1 MDQIS
6 ILAAFLAGILS
17 FLSPC
22 VLPLIPGYISFLSG
36 MSLEDLKGGT
46 HRKEAL
52 VKASI
57 TSIFFVLGFSVVF
70 IALGAS
76 ATFIGKLFT
85 DYIQVLTKVAGVI
98 IVLLGLYLTGILKIG
113 WLNYQKSIKVKNF
126 TPGIFAAFVIGL
138 AFGFGWTPCVGPI
151 LAGILA
157 IAATQE
163 TVLRGMILLGVY
175 SLGLGIPFILTGFFV
190 GLFMRILERF
200 KKFVRWIEI
209 IAGIFLIIVGVLI
222 FTNNLQTLLQ
232 FVPPVFYEFA
242 K

>member
-1 MDQIS
+1 M
-6 ILAAFLAGILS
+6 
-17 FLSPC
+17 SPC

-36 MSLEDLKGGT
+36 VSLEELKGDT
-46 HRKEAL
+46 RRKEVL
-52 VKASI
+52 MKSGV
-57 TSIFFVLGFSVVF
+57 TSLFFVLGFSVVF

-85 DYIQVLTKVAGVI
+85 EYIGVLTKVSGII
-98 IVLLGLYLTGILKIG
+98 IVILGLYLTGILKIN
-113 WLNYQKSIKVKNF
+113 WFNYQKSIKVK
-126 TPGIFAAFVIGL
+126 TLSPGALGAFVIGL
-138 AFGFGWTPCVGPI
+138 AFAFGWTPCVGPI

-190 GLFMRILERF
+190 GLFMRIFEKY
-200 KKFVRWIEI
+200 KKFIRWAEI
-209 IAGIFLIIVGVLI
+209 IAGVLLIVVGVLI
-222 FTNNLQTLLQ
+222 FTNNLQALLR
-232 FVPPVFYEFA
+232 FVPPVFFEFA